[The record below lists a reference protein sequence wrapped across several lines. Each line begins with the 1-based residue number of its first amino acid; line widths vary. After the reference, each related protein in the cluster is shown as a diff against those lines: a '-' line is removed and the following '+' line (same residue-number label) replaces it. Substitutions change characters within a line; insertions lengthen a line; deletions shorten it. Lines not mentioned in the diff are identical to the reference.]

1 MGSSKVK
8 LEELLTESTSR
19 EVLDERTGVGSSAVT
34 LEELLTE
41 STNREVLD
49 DRAGVGTLVK
59 LDELLTESTS
69 REVLDDWAGVGSCD
83 SDTMVNTGPSGSGPT
98 DVVDTRFWGGVIS
111 SDVKLEVGLVTNSK
125 RSAVLDDKIGDG
137 VGSCE
142 VDINTKLLDGSGC
155 RGVVDSG
162 V

>member
-8 LEELLTESTSR
+8 LEELLTESTNR
-19 EVLDERTGVGSSAVT
+19 EVLEDRTGVGSSTAK

-41 STNREVLD
+41 STNREVLE
-49 DRAGVGTLVK
+49 DRTGVGSSTAK
-59 LDELLTESTS
+59 LEGLLTESTS
-69 REVLDDWAGVGSCD
+69 RDRTGVGSCD
-83 SDTMVNTGPSGSGPT
+83 SDTKVNTGLPGSGLA

-111 SDVKLEVGLVTNSK
+111 SDVKVEVGLVTDSK

-142 VDINTKLLDGSGC
+142 VDINTKLLKGSGC
-155 RGVVDSG
+155 RGVVDNRI
-162 V
+162 